1 MRGIL
6 FSWLIVAGLFAA
18 GCSDPEVTS
27 FSEVNQM
34 PGKAWEQVDPA
45 LSLQMLNSKDKSYI
59 VFQSEQAVAA
69 NYEIKDNMVII
80 KLEETASTQDTGAD
94 THVYELKTGAKQ
106 DMIEVRVN
114 GEQRPFDNVTGF

>member
-6 FSWLIVAGLFAA
+6 FSWLIVAGLIAA

-27 FSEVNQM
+27 FSEVNQL

-59 VFQSEQAVAA
+59 VFQSEQAVEAD
-69 NYEIKDNMVII
+69 YEIKDNMVII
-80 KLEETASTQDTGAD
+80 KLEETVSTQGAGTD
-94 THVYELKTGAKQ
+94 THVYELTTDAKQ
-106 DMIEVRVN
+106 DTIEVRVN
-114 GEQRPFDNVTGF
+114 GEQRPFDSVTGF

>member
-1 MRGIL
+1 MRR
-6 FSWLIVAGLFAA
+6 FIVGAIIVTGLLA

-69 NYEIKDNMVII
+69 DYEIKDNRVII
-80 KLEETASTQDTGAD
+80 KLEETARAQDTGAD
-94 THVYELKTGAKQ
+94 THVYELKTDAKQ
-106 DMIEVRVN
+106 DTIEVRVN
-114 GEQRPFDNVTGF
+114 GEQRPFDSVTGF